1 MGWLGANVG
10 MYLMYKVLGRRSM
23 MVGGAFCCG
32 IFMLALAIAWT
43 IAPTGE
49 ASGKALTAFAML
61 YNFSYNAGIGS
72 VSYAVANEAVS
83 SRLRAYSMGLG
94 TGTNYVFNWL
104 VTFTAP
110 YFINATS
117 STYIGVKYCY
127 VWAASNFITM
137 SIPDFFVVVAN
148 FSRALLHYSRD
159 EGSYVGGN

>member
-10 MYLMYKVLGRRSM
+10 MYLMYKVFGRRSM
-23 MVGGAFCCG
+23 MVWGAFFCG
-32 IFMLALAIAWT
+32 LFMLALAIAWT
-43 IAPTGE
+43 IAPTGT

-94 TGTNYVFNWL
+94 TGVNYVFNWL

-137 SIPDFFVVVAN
+137 SI
-148 FSRALLHYSRD
+148 SLCRR
-159 EGSYVGGN
+159 G